1 MADLT
6 KSINFAPMFK
16 KTGIILIFTLIVSVM
31 FTSCSKFNKI
41 MKSTDMN
48 MKYDAAVKYYN
59 EKKYYQALQLFEEL
73 ISVFK
78 GTSRAEQTYYY
89 YCKSYYETGEYQTA
103 AYHLD
108 NFAKTFPN
116 SEHAEE
122 CQYLNA
128 YCYYL
133 DSPVFSLDQTNTLD
147 AIKQFQ
153 LFINKYPK
161 SSRVE
166 ECNLLIDRLR
176 LKLESKAFAN
186 AKLYYKMEEYK
197 AATIAFA
204 NVIKDFPTTQFKEE
218 CLYLQVRSSYK
229 LAENSIESKKKD
241 RYKDTIEH
249 YYKLVDAYPQS
260 KYLRE
265 SESIFN
271 DSKEEVK
278 KLEKEKTVV
287 SIQ

>member
-1 MADLT
+1 
-6 KSINFAPMFK
+6 
-16 KTGIILIFTLIVSVM
+16 
-31 FTSCSKFNKI
+31 

-48 MKYDAAVKYYN
+48 MKFEAAMKYYN
-59 EKKYYQALQLFEEL
+59 AKKYYQALQLFEEL

-78 GTSRAEQTYYY
+78 GTARAEQTYYY

-108 NFAKTFPN
+108 NFTKTFPA
-116 SEHAEE
+116 SDHAEE

-133 DSPVFSLDQTNTLD
+133 DSPIYSLDQTSTHD

-166 ECNLLIDRLR
+166 ECNRLIDQLR
-176 LKLESKAFAN
+176 LKLETKDFMN
-186 AKLYYKMEEYK
+186 AKLYYKTEEYK
-197 AATIAFA
+197 SATIAFA
-204 NVIKDFPTTQFKEE
+204 NVIKDFPTTQYREE
-218 CLYLQVRSSYK
+218 CMFLVIKAAYK
-229 LAENSIESKKKD
+229 YAENSIESKKSK
-241 RYKDTIEH
+241 RYKETIEQ
-249 YYKLVDAYPQS
+249 YYKLVDAFPES

-265 SESIFN
+265 SENIFN
-271 DSKEEVK
+271 NSKEEIE
-278 KLEKEKTVV
+278 KLEKEKIV
-287 SIQ
+287 SLK